1 MCVRL
6 GQGILGSSPG
16 RFGMLAAHFL
26 RSSWVSLGRLGLHI
40 MFFFGVCVCVCVCVR
55 APRSGDLRIVP
66 WSIRDAGGPLFAFF
80 LG

>member
-1 MCVRL
+1 MVDSGCWRPTFCILL
-6 GQGILGSSPG
+6 GVDLAVLGYITCY
-16 RFGMLAAHFL
+16 L
-26 RSSWVSLGRLGLHI
+26 
-40 MFFFGVCVCVCVCVR
+40 VCVCVCVCVR